1 MNYVFVE
8 IYVLNTLCFLL
19 RVRLPFAFSEETF
32 SVFDSKSKIRKDV
45 WNLLK
50 LINHLISVCL

>member
-8 IYVLNTLCFLL
+8 IDVLNTLCFLL
-19 RVRLPFAFSEETF
+19 RVRMHFAFFEETF
-32 SVFDSKSKIRKDV
+32 SVFDSKIKMHKNG

-50 LINHLISVCL
+50 FINL